1 MADRL
6 TQLQDAVNELAEL
19 FCNSVGIL
27 QQQAQP
33 GHFPGFDRAGG
44 RTPQQTQPSEDYAQL
59 FATLIGRKAK
69 DIDTLIDSLPSEDSS
84 TELQNS
90 ALDLLERQNEEAATS
105 LQEVVTRGEL
115 LLQQIQTAL
124 HDIAQSQLETQLLL
138 AANHKTES

>member
-19 FCNSVGIL
+19 FCNGVGIL
-27 QQQAQP
+27 QQQAVP

-44 RTPQQTQPSEDYAQL
+44 RTPQQAQPGDDYAQL

-84 TELQNS
+84 SELQVS
-90 ALDLLERQNEEAATS
+90 GGIVR
-105 LQEVVTRGEL
+105 VG
-115 LLQQIQTAL
+115 
-124 HDIAQSQLETQLLL
+124 
-138 AANHKTES
+138 

>member
-27 QQQAQP
+27 QQQAVP
-33 GHFPGFDRAGG
+33 GHFPGFDRGGG
-44 RTPQQTQPSEDYAQL
+44 RTPQQGQPAEDYAQL
-59 FATLIGRKAK
+59 FATLIGRKVK

-84 TELQNS
+84 TELQLS
-90 ALDLLERQNEEAATS
+90 ALELLERENEAAGQR
-105 LQEVVTRGEL
+105 LQEVVARGQL
-115 LLQQIQTAL
+115 LLQKIQAAL

-138 AANHKTES
+138 SGHRPDG

>member
-27 QQQAQP
+27 QQQAAP

-44 RTPQQTQPSEDYAQL
+44 RTPQHVQPAEDYAQL

-84 TELQNS
+84 TELQLS
-90 ALDLLERQNEEAATS
+90 ALELLERENEAAGQR
-105 LQEVVTRGEL
+105 LREVVSRGEQ
-115 LLQQIQTAL
+115 LLQRIQEAL
-124 HDIAQSQLETQLLL
+124 HDIAQSQLDTQLLL
-138 AANHKTES
+138 AGHRPEP